1 MSWTCADFLKLNN
14 GVGQGVIQF
23 LKSPH
28 KSNSFRR
35 ESISKLPGSQPMNVL
50 PLVRG
55 HHITPGNFEMLSRLN
70 ASTCANFLKT
80 EWQTDLDHCSVLKSP
95 HNSNLFR
102 HESISKLPDLIW
114 WPSTKDINV
123 HRLTPWQLWN
133 ALSLKSWTCAD
144 FLKNWMTTWPR
155 PLFSF

>member
-28 KSNSFRR
+28 KSNS
-35 ESISKLPGSQPMNVL
+35 KLPGSKPMNVL

-70 ASTCANFLKT
+70 
-80 EWQTDLDHCSVLKSP
+80 
-95 HNSNLFR
+95 
-102 HESISKLPDLIW
+102 ES
-114 WPSTKDINV
+114 
-123 HRLTPWQLWN
+123 
-133 ALSLKSWTCAD
+133 TCAD
-144 FLKNWMTTWPR
+144 FLKTE
-155 PLFSF
+155 